1 MIKSGT
7 IKEIKQLATGVGR
20 GNKTWTLTKI
30 VFNDGFD
37 CTTFDNIYEVGQE
50 VNLSV
55 EQTSR
60 KDKNGVLREG
70 WQVVPSKPKKE
81 SVVAQNAKFEEVV
94 GMLGEILA
102 IVTGI
107 DTKVEALVRKEEKI
121 DSEFYRKE
129 KVGGLPF

>member
-20 GNKTWTLTKI
+20 GNKTWILTKI

-70 WQVVPSKPKKE
+70 WQVVPAKPKKE

-102 IVTGI
+102 IVTALDVKVDGI
-107 DTKVEALVRKEEKI
+107 QRDLSKRI
-121 DSEFYRKE
+121 
-129 KVGGLPF
+129 